1 MCYIPAGSQLWTSSL
16 FLSNTDLFLKIFW
29 RQPVISG
36 DMQMQGFPVM
46 WKTHHENFFV
56 FGRHAWEESWLR
68 SHQRANYPIIFWVT
82 VKKLLCR
89 CVIPFFAVMHPLSF
103 GICLHPSLCV
113 FFCISLQ
120 GEVCTERCPE
130 GRFGPNCTEEC
141 VCHNRGKCDP
151 ETGQCQCAKG
161 FTGNRCVCESVDY
174 VPACAFLFQ

>member
-82 VKKLLCR
+82 VKKLLVSVCHSIF
-89 CVIPFFAVMHPLSF
+89 CSDASTFIWHLSSS
-103 GICLHPSLCV
+103 LSLCV
-113 FFCISLQ
+113 FLYLSAGWSLHR
-120 GEVCTERCPE
+120 TLS
-130 GRFGPNCTEEC
+130 
-141 VCHNRGKCDP
+141 RGKVWTKLYWGVRLP
-151 ETGQCQCAKG
+151 QQGQMWPWNWTVPVCQR
-161 FTGNRCVCESVDY
+161 FHW
-174 VPACAFLFQ
+174 